1 VALLAVVS
9 VMVLV
14 VQAVFIRQ
22 VVQRHRALA
31 VQEFQQV
38 EVLVQQLVLLHKM
51 QQAEQVV
58 AV

>member
-1 VALLAVVS
+1 VVLEQLDT
-9 VMVLV
+9 VQE

-22 VVQRHRALA
+22 VVHRHRVLA

-38 EVLVQQLVLLHKM
+38 EVLVQQLVLLIKM
-51 QQAEQVV
+51 QQVAQVV